1 MKGPTPVLTIDV
13 DPTNK
18 RHDANGRIHNSVKVV
33 AVHHQAAELIAD
45 KVRLAMRDE
54 FGIKV
59 PLMVSG
65 TDIFFRPE
73 PPDVTAVMQT
83 VAEVAHQI
91 QTK

>member
-1 MKGPTPVLTIDV
+1 MKSSTPVDGLSVNT
-13 DPTNK
+13 TNQRDSGGHIFHEIQATT
-18 RHDANGRIHNSVKVV
+18 RHE
-33 AVHHQAAELIAD
+33 QLAEQIAD
-45 KVRLAMRDE
+45 KVQAALMDE

-73 PPDVTAVMQT
+73 PPHVTAVMQT